1 MSKDCS
7 HIEQLEFIRVHM
19 LLISA
24 VIYFLY
30 ASGIKTS
37 LEFHYSL
44 LISHFECTAIR
55 IGRPISQGLF
65 FDSNSIV
72 FKSCTRSTFLYRT
85 CPRSI
90 LHNTNK
96 LQFPEIVM
104 KQFLIASWFLFD
116 SMEGRFLFI

>member
-7 HIEQLEFIRVHM
+7 YLQQLEFIRVHM
-19 LLISA
+19 LLVSA
-24 VIYFLY
+24 VMFFLY

-55 IGRPISQGLF
+55 IGRPVSQGLF
-65 FDSNSIV
+65 SDSNSIV
-72 FKSCTRSTFLYRT
+72 FKSCTRSSSSYRT

-90 LHNTNK
+90 LHKTNK
-96 LQFPEIVM
+96 LQLPEIVM
-104 KQFLIASWFLFD
+104 KQFLIASWFSFD